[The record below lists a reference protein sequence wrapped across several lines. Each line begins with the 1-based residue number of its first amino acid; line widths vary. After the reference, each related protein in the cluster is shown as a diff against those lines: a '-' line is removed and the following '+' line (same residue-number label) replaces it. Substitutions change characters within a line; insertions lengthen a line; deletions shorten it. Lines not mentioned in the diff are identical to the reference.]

1 MAVIR
6 KPRTGAEMLV
16 AIHQPHFVPWLGYLD
31 RMARADLF
39 IVLDHVQFERRNYQ
53 NRTMIRLEDESR
65 WLTVPVV
72 QVSQKER
79 IVEKQVDN
87 TETGSR
93 AWGPTHF
100 KTLKYAYRKAA
111 FFDHY
116 APRLREILEARWD
129 RLVDLDL
136 AMLDFLRE
144 SFEIRTPLKRS
155 SEMKGEGAR
164 SALLLN
170 LCKEIGPRCTFFG
183 GLGGSR
189 HYLDH
194 DAFKAEGV
202 GVQWQE
208 FRHPTYEQCGDGP
221 FIPGLMSLDLLFN
234 RGPEGRDLLWQ
245 RAEAKNEERLAA

>member
-1 MAVIR
+1 
-6 KPRTGAEMLV
+6 MLV
-16 AIHQPHFVPWLGYLD
+16 AIHQPHYVPWLGYLD

-87 TETGSR
+87 SEGGSR

-116 APRLREILEARWD
+116 APRLRQILEARWD
-129 RLVDLDL
+129 KLIDLDL

-144 SFEIRTPLKRS
+144 SFEIRTPLRRS
-155 SEMKGEGAR
+155 SEMRGEGAR
-164 SALLLN
+164 SELLLN
-170 LCKEIGPRCTFFG
+170 LCRETGPGTTFFG

-194 DAFKAEGV
+194 AAFKAAGI

-208 FRHPTYEQCGDGP
+208 FRHPTYPQCGDGP

-234 RGPEGRDLLWQ
+234 WGPRARDLLWQ
-245 RAEAKNEERLAA
+245 RSATKDEERLAA